1 MKINIPWKA
10 LNTVK
15 RYVITTVPS
24 LINSKPNDHVRPRRH
39 RRANAPRTQD
49 LEKKINLV
57 TLLKRMHVA
66 KSNINIS
73 VPAVDFY

>member
-24 LINSKPNDHVRPRRH
+24 LINSRPNDHVRPRRH

-49 LEKKINLV
+49 L
-57 TLLKRMHVA
+57 
-66 KSNINIS
+66 
-73 VPAVDFY
+73 